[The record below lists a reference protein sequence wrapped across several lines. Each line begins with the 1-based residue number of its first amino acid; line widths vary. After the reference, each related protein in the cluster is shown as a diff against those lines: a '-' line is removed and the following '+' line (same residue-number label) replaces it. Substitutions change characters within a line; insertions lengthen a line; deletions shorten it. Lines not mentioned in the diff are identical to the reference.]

1 MIVDA
6 DTIEMNACLWADVCV
21 VGGGAAG
28 ISLALALSGQ
38 GLRIVLLESGRL
50 REHAPTQALYAG
62 EVADERLHSPPDK
75 YRQRRMGGSTATW
88 GGRCVPFDAFDFD
101 TRSQVPESGWPLSLE
116 DLLPFYPQANAL
128 AEAGRFSYD
137 ADEALPGAPPMIRG
151 FDSPLVR
158 TNSLERFSCPT
169 DFGRRYA
176 RRLRLATD
184 VKVLLGANC
193 TAVRLA
199 AGGQAV
205 DELQVKTLAGRQFR
219 IAVRAAVLATGG
231 LETARLLLASRD
243 VVPAGIGNE
252 HDVVGRYYMC
262 HIAGN
267 VGKLTLN
274 GETRDVR
281 HGYEITP
288 EGIYC
293 RRRLAVVGSEQQRRG
308 LANAVARLHFP
319 RITDPAH
326 RNGVL
331 SGLFLSRRLISYE
344 YGKRLND
351 GTPATAA
358 LYARHLFNVLA
369 DPVDTSAF
377 LAHWVLR
384 RTLAQRKF
392 PSVILRNRTNRFSL
406 EVHGEQTPRPDS
418 RVTLTGKTDALGMPQ
433 LRIDWR
439 YSPQDI
445 ESIRRTLDLMA
456 QEFECSGTG
465 RLEYDQHTLEED
477 LMRFGAYGGHHI
489 GTARMGTD
497 VRKSVVD
504 ADCRVHS
511 VGNLYVAGS
520 AVFPTSS
527 QANPTL
533 TLIALSL
540 RLGRHLSQR
549 LAPRPVT
556 HVNVQQP
563 AAPRP
568 IATVDKPQPVA
579 QPVADA
585 KPPQPQPVAHAD

>member
-6 DTIEMNACLWADVCV
+6 DTIEAGACLWADVCI

-38 GLRIVLLESGRL
+38 GLRIVLLESGKQ
-50 REHAPTQALYAG
+50 REHAATQALYAG

-75 YRQRRMGGSTATW
+75 YRQRRMGGSTAIW
-88 GGRCVPFDAFDFD
+88 GGRCVPFDPIDFE
-101 TRSQVPESGWPLSLE
+101 TRSWVPDSGWPLSHA
-116 DLLPFYPQANAL
+116 DLLPFYPEANEL

-137 ADEALPGAPPMIRG
+137 ADEALGRAAPPMIRG
-151 FDSPLVR
+151 FDSALVR

-169 DFGRRYA
+169 NFGRRYA
-176 RRLRLATD
+176 RRLQLAGD

-193 TAVRLA
+193 TAVRLLPD
-199 AGGQAV
+199 GSAV
-205 DELQVKTLAGRQFR
+205 DELDVRTLAGRRFR
-219 IAVRAAVLATGG
+219 VAVRSAVLATGG

-243 VVPAGIGNE
+243 VAPAGIGNE

-267 VGKLTLN
+267 VGALTLN
-274 GETRDVR
+274 GSVRDVR
-281 HGYEITP
+281 HGYEVTP

-293 RRRLAVVGSEQQRRG
+293 RRRLSVSEAEQRRRG

-331 SGLFLSRRLISYE
+331 SGLFLVRRLISYE

-358 LYARHLFNVLA
+358 IYARHLLNVMA

-377 LAHWVLR
+377 LAHWVVR

-406 EVHGEQTPRPDS
+406 EVHGEHTPRSDS
-418 RVTLTGKTDALGMPQ
+418 RVTLTGCHDALGMPR
-433 LRIDWR
+433 LRVDWR
-439 YSPQDI
+439 YSAGDI

-456 QEFECSGTG
+456 REFERTGTG
-465 RLEYDQHTLEED
+465 RLEYDAHRLEED
-477 LMRFGAYGGHHI
+477 LLRFGAYGGHHI

-504 ADCRVHS
+504 RDCRVHS

-533 TLIALSL
+533 ALIALSL
-540 RLGRHLSQR
+540 RLGKHLAQR
-549 LAPRPVT
+549 LTARPVT
-556 HVNVQQP
+556 LVDTGKP
-563 AAPRP
+563 AAAPRP
-568 IATVDKPQPVA
+568 ELPLAA
-579 QPVADA
+579 
-585 KPPQPQPVAHAD
+585 